1 MALKQNISPVQYM
14 NNLEI
19 EVSSVKSVI
28 YGPILGTFLAIRES
42 GLATD
47 ADNFFSLASSQPCWM
62 ESIQEKCHSERERNR
77 SRILQVGSSRPGMEV
92 KPQH

>member
-1 MALKQNISPVQYM
+1 M
-14 NNLEI
+14 NNFVI

-28 YGPILGTFLAIRES
+28 YGPVLGSFLAIRES

-47 ADNFFSLASSQPCWM
+47 ADNFFSLANSQPCWM

-77 SRILQVGSSRPGMEV
+77 SRILQIVSTDSSPSSSPR
-92 KPQH
+92 